1 MEEMAIS
8 KFKATCLAVLDRVR
22 KTGKPVRI
30 TRFGH
35 PVAEVVPPGAARS
48 EPRLGTGIGSA
59 IILGDIVGPAGDA
72 SDWEVVRDP
81 DAVLDPTKRK

>member
-1 MEEMAIS
+1 VA
-8 KFKATCLAVLDRVR
+8 
-22 KTGKPVRI
+22 KTGKPVPI

-35 PVAEVVPPGAARS
+35 AVAEIVPPGAARS

-59 IILGDIVGPAGDA
+59 IIHGDIVGPIGDA

-81 DAVLDPTKRK
+81 DSVLDPKNRK